1 MDRLGKALQKARE
14 QRQDIQEEA
23 LRAVHAVPPPI
34 TAANSFVEAP
44 APPPPSH
51 SKSRKIEISNID
63 LESNRIFAQMNDNPN
78 ADIFRIL
85 RTKVL
90 HLMQRSNLRTLA
102 ITSANYNEGKTTV
115 ALNLALSF
123 AMDIKQT
130 VLVVDLDLRR
140 PNVHEYLGI
149 EPTAGLADYFLKHT
163 PLPECLLRTS
173 VERLTLLPMNGTLEN
188 SSELL
193 GTPQMATL
201 AKELKERYAD
211 RLVIYDMPPL
221 LAQDDVIA
229 FLPDVDGVLLVVR
242 DGVTAVEDVKHCLH
256 LLSDANI
263 IGTVLNDCPEKSFNK
278 V

>member
-23 LRAVHAVPPPI
+23 LRAVHSVPPPI
-34 TAANSFVEAP
+34 TAANSFIEDP

-51 SKSRKIEISNID
+51 SKSRRVEISNID

-123 AMDIKQT
+123 ALDIKQT

-149 EPTAGLADYFLKHT
+149 EPTSGLADYFLKNT

-221 LAQDDVIA
+221 LTQDDVIA

-256 LLSDANI
+256 LLSDANV